1 MSGRKSNIKDAAW
14 IASLLMKGMLTDRF
28 VPQKNIRALR
38 PTKQRNC
45 PSVIRRKTLK
55 NSNII
60 NNKMNFC
67 KQ

>member
-14 IASLLMKGMLTDRF
+14 IATLLMKGLLTDRF

-38 PTKQRNC
+38 PTKQRNR
-45 PSVIRRKTLK
+45 PFVIRRKTLK
-55 NSNII
+55 NSTII